1 MIHAK
6 DLAHIKEIFQQSFR
20 RCRVLLVAVIILIV
34 VGAVILFSS
43 LVFAAGPKTYQV
55 TGPVLEIRG
64 DMIIVQKGNDKWEIA
79 KDAATKVTGDL
90 KVGSKVTIEY
100 TMKAATVEVKDAGK
114 KAEPKKSE
122 PKKEAPAKK

>member
-1 MIHAK
+1 MK
-6 DLAHIKEIFQQSFR
+6 R
-20 RCRVLLVAVIILIV
+20 ILIV

-55 TGPVLEIRG
+55 TGPVLEIKA

-114 KAEPKKSE
+114 KSEPKKSE

>member
-1 MIHAK
+1 MK
-6 DLAHIKEIFQQSFR
+6 SF
-20 RCRVLLVAVIILIV
+20 LIV
-34 VGAVILFSS
+34 VGAIILFSS

-55 TGPVLEIRG
+55 TGPVLEMKDDSIT
-64 DMIIVQKGNDKWEIA
+64 VQKGKEKWEIA

-114 KAEPKKSE
+114 KAEPKKAEISC
-122 PKKEAPAKK
+122 

>member
-1 MIHAK
+1 MKSFLMI
-6 DLAHIKEIFQQSFR
+6 
-20 RCRVLLVAVIILIV
+20 
-34 VGAVILFSS
+34 VGAVLICSS

-55 TGPVLEIRG
+55 TGPVLEVKDDSIT
-64 DMIIVQKGNDKWEIA
+64 VQKGKEKWEIA

-114 KAEPKKSE
+114 KAESKKAE
-122 PKKEAPAKK
+122 PAPTKAPAKK